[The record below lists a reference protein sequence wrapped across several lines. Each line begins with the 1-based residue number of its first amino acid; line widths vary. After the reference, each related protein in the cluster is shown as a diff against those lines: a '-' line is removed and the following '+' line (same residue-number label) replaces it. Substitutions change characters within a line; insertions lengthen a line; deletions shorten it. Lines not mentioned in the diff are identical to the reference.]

1 MAPGSDHLEDR
12 CGCCNRRRMAETAL
26 SHAIRQ
32 ILRNIRILEQGR
44 HLQNCEAAIA
54 KLRFCASLIV
64 NDTMPIRLPRSSNN
78 PPPDEPADTGALIC
92 MYCVLSSEVLRPD
105 RRPEPSVLTRPFGD
119 PIV

>member
-1 MAPGSDHLEDR
+1 MELWLVAIGGVAEVGATGVVWLRPR
-12 CGCCNRRRMAETAL
+12 CRSPTPHPPI
-26 SHAIRQ
+26 S
-32 ILRNIRILEQGR
+32 RNIGILEQGR

-105 RRPEPSVLTRPFGD
+105 RRPDPSVL
-119 PIV
+119 